1 MIYRPDACEG
11 WIVRFYD
18 RSIRK
23 IGGKEE
29 KKRVYRD
36 SGKVESFGFA
46 RETEEERPESV
57 NESLQSINYVR
68 E

>member
-11 WIVRFYD
+11 RVIRFYD

-23 IGGKEE
+23 IGSKEE

-36 SGKVESFGFA
+36 SGKVEGFGVA
-46 RETEEERPESV
+46 GKAEEERPESV
-57 NESLQSINYVR
+57 NKSLQSINYVR
-68 E
+68 Q

>member
-1 MIYRPDACEG
+1 MINRPDACEG
-11 WIVRFYD
+11 RVIRFYG

-23 IGGKEE
+23 IGSKEE

-36 SGKVESFGFA
+36 SGNVEGFGFA
-46 RETEEERPESV
+46 GKAEEERPKSV
-57 NESLQSINYVR
+57 NESLKSINYVR